1 MTFPTTPIN
10 TTNVD
15 ESTDDP
21 SLARTDI
28 LAAFTALNT
37 IIDEAN
43 DANGVCVLNGSGL
56 VDGNKLPQSITLT
69 AGVQIINPV
78 SGIVNIQ
85 DILRLTSRPTTD
97 ILDITTSTLTQGDIT
112 ISSDGGTS
120 ATMCVV
126 VFDGV
131 FWRKIQTDG
140 ILT

>member
-1 MTFPTTPIN
+1 MTFPTTPID
-10 TTNVD
+10 TTNLD
-15 ESTDDP
+15 DSTDDP
-21 SLARTDI
+21 SLARVDLYDAVTK
-28 LAAFTALNT
+28 LNT

-43 DANGVCVLNGSGL
+43 GANGVCVLNASGL
-56 VDGNKLPQSITLT
+56 VDANKLPQSITL
-69 AGVQIINPV
+69 ANGVQIINPV

-120 ATMCVV
+120 STMCVAI
-126 VFDGV
+126 FDGV

-140 ILT
+140 LLT

>member
-1 MTFPTTPIN
+1 
-10 TTNVD
+10 
-15 ESTDDP
+15 
-21 SLARTDI
+21 
-28 LAAFTALNT
+28 
-37 IIDEAN
+37 
-43 DANGVCVLNGSGL
+43 VLNGSGL

-85 DILRLTSRPTTD
+85 DILRLTSSPKTD
-97 ILDITTSTLTQGDIT
+97 ILNITTSTLTQGDIT

-120 ATMCVV
+120 STMCVV
-126 VFDGV
+126 IFDGV